1 MLDTPKQHWRTTM
14 ALRTPLTRQQR
25 ARTSLQHHERTSVF
39 RLIDAPLKPC
49 HQNGIELLRRPSASA
64 ARSAPTRRWERRA
77 GTCHQH
83 HKAVPMTDSS
93 HSMNLRGARPGVSVT
108 QLRRR
113 AMSTISRPRLKAQ
126 AFTDT
131 WQVEIVDLT
140 GIYVRKAGMKSA
152 AILDGVELCRVEEFA
167 ARHFRRSGFEATF
180 LESEPFRV
188 LFGVYLWSVI
198 LRSRRPSSPN
208 CRHYGPPWLRS
219 WGIQRSDMDTAP
231 VRLWH
236 SRLLTSAGQGP
247 DQASVSDC
255 RNEGRAASTI

>member
-1 MLDTPKQHWRTTM
+1 MLGSPDRYRTHSSAMWSWPSTHG
-14 ALRTPLTRQQR
+14 A
-25 ARTSLQHHERTSVF
+25 ARLHHFPRWCGSG
-39 RLIDAPLKPC
+39 APL
-49 HQNGIELLRRPSASA
+49 
-64 ARSAPTRRWERRA
+64 ERRA

-131 WQVEIVDLT
+131 LQVEIVDLT

-152 AILDGVELCRVEEFA
+152 AILDGVEPCRVEEFA

-180 LESEPFRV
+180 LESEPFGV

-198 LRSRRPSSPN
+198 QDRGDRQVRTVGIMAHPGYAHGESSEV
-208 CRHYGPPWLRS
+208 
-219 WGIQRSDMDTAP
+219 I
-231 VRLWH
+231 
-236 SRLLTSAGQGP
+236 
-247 DQASVSDC
+247 
-255 RNEGRAASTI
+255 